1 MGANPFIST
10 FDRNGSD
17 TVTSTSPPAQTSTTS
32 QTAAIRVVALF
43 EAFKGVVV
51 LLAASGLLS
60 LIHKDVHAAATKLIE
75 HLHLNPASRY
85 PQIIL
90 DAASNLHDSRLVWLA
105 VGAGVYAFIRLAE
118 AYGLYGEKAWA
129 EVLAAVSG
137 AIYVPFELAELFH
150 RPTWHGALL
159 LAVNLLVV
167 TLMVWALLHRRK
179 RQGQNAV

>member
-1 MGANPFIST
+1 MTVRSKST
-10 FDRNGSD
+10 GR
-17 TVTSTSPPAQTSTTS
+17 PAHSSATPQTT
-32 QTAAIRVVALF
+32 AIRVVALF

-60 LIHKDVHAAATKLIE
+60 LLHKDVHAVATTLIE

-85 PQIIL
+85 PRIFL
-90 DAASNLHDSRLVWLA
+90 DATSNLHDSRLVWLA
-105 VGAGVYAFIRLAE
+105 VGAGVYAFVRLVE

-159 LAVNLLVV
+159 LAINLLVV
-167 TLMVWALLHRRK
+167 ALMVGALLQRRK
-179 RQGQNAV
+179 RLGQNAV